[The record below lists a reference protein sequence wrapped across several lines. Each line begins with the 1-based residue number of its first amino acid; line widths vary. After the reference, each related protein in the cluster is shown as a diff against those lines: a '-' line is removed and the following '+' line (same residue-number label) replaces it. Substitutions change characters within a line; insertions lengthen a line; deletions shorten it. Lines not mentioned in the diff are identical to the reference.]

1 MAQATID
8 LFAEGSEVNR
18 KCPRRQGNVVY
29 LPDRGSLVV
38 AGDLHGHQ
46 RNFERIVTYADLAHH
61 PDRHVVLQEII
72 HGGPQ
77 TATGGC
83 LSYTLLLE
91 AIRYK
96 LHYPDQVHLIMG
108 NHDTAYITG
117 AEVMKDSREMN
128 RALSHGLETAFGLE
142 LDRVETAF
150 KEFLLSQPLAVKT
163 ENCLWVSHSLPSDR
177 LVDQFDAEVLNRE
190 LTVEDCDKPGSV
202 YLLTWG
208 RRMSQSLLNRM
219 AQTLGAEAFILGHQ
233 SQPEG
238 WARAGDNLII
248 LASEHNHGCFIHINL
263 DGYCNADHLEK
274 SIKPLSSIL

>member
-8 LFAEGSEVNR
+8 LFAQGKEANTT
-18 KCPRRQGNVVY
+18 CPRRRGNVVY
-29 LPDRGSLVV
+29 LPDQGSLIVV
-38 AGDLHGHQ
+38 GDLHGHK

-77 TATGGC
+77 TETGGC

-96 LHYPDQVHLIMG
+96 LRYADQVHLIMG

-117 AEVMKDSREMN
+117 TEVMKDSRGMN

-142 LDRVETAF
+142 VERVETAF

-177 LVDQFDAEVLNRE
+177 LVDQFDPDIFNRE
-190 LTVEDCDKPGSV
+190 LTAEDCDKPGSV

-208 RRMSQSLLNRM
+208 RRMSQSLLDRM
-219 AQTLGAEAFILGHQ
+219 AKILQAEAFILGHQ

-238 WARAGDNLII
+238 WTRGGDNLII
-248 LASEHNHGCFIHINL
+248 LASEHNHGCFLHVNL
-263 DGYCNADHLEK
+263 DRYCSADHLEK
-274 SIKPLSSIL
+274 SVKPFSSIL